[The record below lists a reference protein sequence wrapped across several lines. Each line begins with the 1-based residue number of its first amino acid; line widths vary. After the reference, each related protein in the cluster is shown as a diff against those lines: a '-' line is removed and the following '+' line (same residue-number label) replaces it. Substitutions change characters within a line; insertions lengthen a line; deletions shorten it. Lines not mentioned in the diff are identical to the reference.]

1 MWEEVKLEGM
11 PGLSQEDVNRKLKT
25 EGYNEI
31 PSPDKR
37 TVLTIAL
44 EVVREPMFLL
54 LIACG
59 SIYLV
64 LGDLE
69 EALMLLAFVFVIM
82 GITFYQERK
91 TENTLEALRD
101 LSSPRALVIRDGQQ
115 KRIAGREVVSGD
127 IIMLKEGDRVPADS
141 VVLSCSTLLI
151 NESLLTGESVPVRK
165 VQCGGVM
172 DMHPPGGDG
181 LPSVFSGTLVVQGQ
195 GVAQVQS
202 TGLDTEMGRIGKR
215 LQSLETED
223 TSLQKGTRRVVLNMA
238 LIGVGLCAVVVVVYG
253 LTRLNWLQGFLAG
266 ITLAMAILPEEI
278 PVVFTIFLAL
288 GAWRISQNNVL
299 TRRSQAIQ
307 ALGSATILCTDKTGT
322 ITLNQ
327 MTVAKL
333 MVPGESLEVN
343 PDDEKLPEKFHP
355 LVEYSILA
363 SQRDPFDPME
373 KSLKEF
379 GNRTLLETEHLHHEW
394 SLIQEYPLS
403 EELLAMSHVWR
414 SPDGQEYLIAAKGAP
429 EAVADLCHMSEIKM
443 KELLEQITS
452 LANEGL
458 RVIGVAQGQ
467 FTQEDLPGEQH
478 DFPFYFLGLLGFRD
492 PLRPQVQDA
501 VAECYQAG
509 IRVVMITGDYP
520 GTASH
525 IGSEIGLQNCHQV
538 ITGPE
543 LNQMDDEQLQHR
555 IRDVNIFA
563 RVVPEEKLRLVEA
576 LKAHGDTV
584 AMTGD
589 GVNDAPALKSAQI
602 GISMGKRG
610 TDVAREASALV
621 LLDDD
626 FSSIVSAVKMGR
638 RIFDNLKKATAYIF
652 AVHVPIVGMSL
663 LPVIFGWPLVLFPMQ
678 IVILELIID
687 PACSIVFEAE
697 PAEKDVMKRPPRSST
712 DPLFDPRTIGI
723 SILQGVV
730 VLLIVLTVFVLAF
743 YGGRGEDTSRAL
755 AFTTL
760 LFGNLALI
768 LSNRSWS
775 KTIIETLRSPN
786 PALWWI
792 LAVAFIILGLVLYLP
807 PLQSLFKFGTLTFTD
822 ILLCLLAGGAS
833 VLWFEAL
840 KTSKFSLKPPLKK
853 EESE

>member
-11 PGLSQEDVNRKLKT
+11 PGLSQEEASAKLKS
-25 EGYNEI
+25 EGYNEL

-37 TVLTIAL
+37 TLFAIAL

-115 KRIAGREVVSGD
+115 KRIAGREVVTGD
-127 IIMLKEGDRVPADS
+127 IIMLQMGDRIPADA
-141 VVLSCSTLLI
+141 VVLSCSNLLI
-151 NESLLTGESVPVRK
+151 NESLLTGESAPVRK
-165 VQCGGVM
+165 VSCGGIL
-172 DMHPPGGDG
+172 DMHPPGGDS

-195 GVAQVQS
+195 GVAQVMK
-202 TGLDTEMGRIGKR
+202 TGLQTEMGRIGKS
-215 LQSLETED
+215 LQSLETEN
-223 TSLQKGTRRVVLNMA
+223 TALQKETRRVVLNMA
-238 LIGVGLCAVVVVVYG
+238 LMGVGLCCVVVVVYG
-253 LTRLNWLQGFLAG
+253 LTRLDWLQGFLAG

-278 PVVFTIFLAL
+278 PVVLTIFLAL
-288 GAWRISQNNVL
+288 GAWRISQKNVL
-299 TRRSQAIQ
+299 TRRSQAIE
-307 ALGSATILCTDKTGT
+307 ALGSVTVLCTDKTGT
-322 ITLNQ
+322 LTLNQ
-327 MTVAKL
+327 MMVRTL
-333 MVPGESLEVN
+333 MVRGESLEVN
-343 PDDEKLPEKFHP
+343 HDDDNLPEKFHS
-355 LVEYSILA
+355 LLEYSILA
-363 SQRDPFDPME
+363 SQKDPFDPME

-379 GNRTLLETEHLHHEW
+379 GNQVLRNTEHLHHDW

-403 EELLAMSHVWR
+403 EELLAMSHVWQ
-414 SPDGQEYLIAAKGAP
+414 SPDGDEYLIAAKGAP
-429 EAVADLCHMSEIKM
+429 EAVADLCHLSEV
-443 KELLEQITS
+443 ELAELQKQITT
-452 LANEGL
+452 LASQGL
-458 RVIGVAQGQ
+458 RVIGVAQGH
-467 FTQEDLPGEQH
+467 FTQTHLPGEQH
-478 DFPFYFLGLLGFRD
+478 DFPFQFLGLLGFHD
-492 PLRPQVQDA
+492 PLRPLVEEA

-525 IGSEIGLQNCHQV
+525 IGSQIGLRNYGQV

-543 LNQMDDEQLQHR
+543 LDQMNDEELQDHVQ
-555 IRDVNIFA
+555 DVNIFA

-576 LKAHGDTV
+576 FKARGDTV

-602 GISMGKRG
+602 GISMGGRG

-638 RIFDNLKKATAYIF
+638 RIFDNLKKATSYIF

-687 PACSIVFEAE
+687 PACSVAFEAE
-697 PAEKDVMKRPPRSST
+697 PAEEDVMKRPPRSKK
-712 DPLFDPRTIGI
+712 DPLFEPRTIGI

-730 VLLIVLTVFVLAF
+730 VLLIVLAVFVVAF

-755 AFTTL
+755 AFTTM

-775 KTIIETLRSPN
+775 KTIMETLHSPN

-792 LAVAFIILGLVLYLP
+792 IALAVIILGLVLYLP
-807 PLQSLFKFGTLTFTD
+807 SLQSLFQFGVLSATD
-822 ILLCLLAGGAS
+822 LLLCLLAGGTS

-840 KTSKFSLKPPLKK
+840 KAAKFRLQP
-853 EESE
+853 